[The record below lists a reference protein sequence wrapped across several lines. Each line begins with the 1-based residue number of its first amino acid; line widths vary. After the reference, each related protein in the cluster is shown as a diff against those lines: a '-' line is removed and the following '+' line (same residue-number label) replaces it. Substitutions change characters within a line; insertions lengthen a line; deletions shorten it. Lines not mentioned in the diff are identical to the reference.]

1 MPAAMS
7 VRFGSEFE
15 PFLLAT
21 IGEEKNGMPLSVL
34 SALARQDID
43 PWQEA
48 ADLARMPKEAA
59 KRRLATLMAGF
70 ATRQLSVPDPGATP
84 SRLIALLPRSAVTA
98 ITSGKVVGK
107 IAVPTGTV
115 PQSRAI
121 IIIILINLLLL
132 SGVQLAVRAVPG
144 HQPSAQADR
153 AVAQTGTPHIQ
164 QDPPKGTDRR

>member
-1 MPAAMS
+1 MS

-21 IGEEKNGMPLSVL
+21 IGEEKNGMKLSVL
-34 SALARQDID
+34 SALARQDIE

-59 KRRLATLMAGF
+59 KRRLTTLIAGLANGPF
-70 ATRQLSVPDPGATP
+70 PVLDPGATAG
-84 SRLIALLPRSAVTA
+84 RLIALLPRSAVTA
-98 ITSGKVVGK
+98 ITPGKVVGK

-132 SGVQLAVRAVPG
+132 SGMQLALRAVPG

-153 AVAQTGTPHIQ
+153 AVAQTATPHIQ
-164 QDPPKGTDRR
+164 RDSPKGTDRR